1 MKRILLAES
10 VAVMPLAFEGFG
22 VKNKSFPI
30 IGSSV
35 TGIEL
40 ALVPCITLEAAKAI
54 AYDGIDLVLCG
65 LHFDESRMFDF
76 LRFMKADPT
85 LKSIPFVCIKAI
97 EGKLEPTYNES
108 IRIATQALGAD
119 GFFDL
124 WELNKKLGR
133 EDAVHKIRL
142 YIDRIIGKSEDF

>member
-10 VAVMPLAFEGFG
+10 IDVMPLAFEALGA
-22 VKNKSFPI
+22 KNNSFPI

-35 TGIEL
+35 AGVGLE
-40 ALVPCITLEAAKAI
+40 LVPCVTLETAKAK
-54 AYDGIDLVLCG
+54 AHDRIDLVLCG

-76 LRFMKADPT
+76 LRFMKADPA
-85 LKSIPFVCIKAI
+85 LKSIPFLCIKSL
-97 EGKLEPTYNES
+97 EGKLEPTYSES
-108 IRIATQALGAD
+108 IRIATQALGAE

-133 EDAVHKIRL
+133 EDALHKIGM
-142 YIDRIIGKSEDF
+142 YIDRVIEKLDAF